1 VSESPSSISSRLS
14 IAPPKPFQG
23 WQQTCWTLSLEN
35 ALQSREARPRDPF
48 AGLWATIFTN
58 TPPPKEKMMP
68 RKPTPKPDDPEE
80 SRRFIAAAE
89 KIGADDPDALD
100 RALKK
105 IAEKRRPPAKDEGA
119 AD

>member
-1 VSESPSSISSRLS
+1 
-14 IAPPKPFQG
+14 
-23 WQQTCWTLSLEN
+23 
-35 ALQSREARPRDPF
+35 
-48 AGLWATIFTN
+48 
-58 TPPPKEKMMP
+58 MMP